1 MSNGINKAI
10 IVGNLGGDPDTKTTS
25 NGSPLTT
32 LNVATTTSWKD
43 NNGNKQE
50 KTEWHRVVMFN
61 KLAEIASEYLR
72 KGSQV
77 YIEGRIS
84 YRSYEQD
91 GVTKY
96 VTDIIAESMQML
108 GGKSS
113 GQSQAP
119 APKVDE
125 TDIPF

>member
-1 MSNGINKAI
+1 
-10 IVGNLGGDPDTKTTS
+10 
-25 NGSPLTT
+25 
-32 LNVATTTSWKD
+32 
-43 NNGNKQE
+43 
-50 KTEWHRVVMFN
+50 MFN
-61 KLAEIASEYLR
+61 KLAEIAAQYLQ

-113 GQSQAP
+113 GKPEAP
-119 APKVDE
+119 APKVAEDE
-125 TDIPF
+125 MPF

>member
-10 IVGNLGGDPDTKTTS
+10 IVGNLGGDPEAKQTA
-25 NGSPLTT
+25 NGSAVTT

-61 KLAEIASEYLR
+61 KLAEIAAQYLQ

-113 GQSQAP
+113 GKSEAP
-119 APKVDE
+119 APKVTEDE
-125 TDIPF
+125 IPF

>member
-1 MSNGINKAI
+1 MANGINKAI
-10 IVGNLGGDPDTKTTS
+10 IVGNLGGDPEFKNS
-25 NGSPLTT
+25 QNGSPLTT
-32 LNVATTTSWKD
+32 INVATTTSWLDK
-43 NNGNKQE
+43 NKVKQE

-61 KLAEIASEYLR
+61 KLAEIAADYLR

-96 VTDIIAESMQML
+96 VTDIIADSMQML
-108 GGKSS
+108 GGKST
-113 GQSQAP
+113 GQPEASQ
-119 APKVDE
+119 PKVDAE
-125 TDIPF
+125 DIPF

>member
-10 IVGNLGGDPDTKTTS
+10 IVGNLGGDPEVKQTS
-25 NGSPLTT
+25 NGGNLTT

-61 KLAEIASEYLR
+61 KLAEIAAQYLH

-108 GGKSS
+108 GGKS
-113 GQSQAP
+113 GNAAP
-119 APKVDE
+119 APKPSVKED
-125 TDIPF
+125 DIPF

>member
-10 IVGNLGGDPDTKTTS
+10 IIGNLGGDPDTKTTS

-91 GVTKY
+91 GITKY

-108 GGKSS
+108 GSKSS
-113 GQSQAP
+113 NKPEATAP
-119 APKVDE
+119 QVDDE
-125 TDIPF
+125 DIPF